1 MKVTLA
7 RSIGIPTVPFA
18 PLKVSVTIEEDVE
31 SSSDITSLSKKLDS
45 IMALEI
51 LKTLDESIT
60 ISDIGYKKYAE
71 NLKNMYSEIIKG
83 LEK

>member
-1 MKVTLA
+1 MKVSLE

-18 PLKVSVTIEEDVE
+18 PLKITVSIEGDIN
-31 SSSDITSLSKKLDS
+31 SSSDITDLSEKLDS

-60 ISDIGYKKYAE
+60 ITDIGYKKYAE
-71 NLKNMYSEIIKG
+71 NLKNMYTEIINS

>member
-1 MKVTLA
+1 MNVKLE

-18 PLKVSVTIEEDVE
+18 PVKVTVAIEG
-31 SSSDITSLSKKLDS
+31 DITSPSEVEDLSEKLDS

-60 ISDIGYKKYAE
+60 ITDIGYKKYAE
-71 NLKNMYSEIIKG
+71 NLKNMFNEIVG
-83 LEK
+83 SLEK